1 MDMSWTPRKT
11 RVFLFC
17 AAVLAL
23 GIGGYEVQ
31 SIRGLAWQRFQL
43 FISPA
48 FFVAG
53 TVPGLSLL
61 AFSLLASNPF
71 LVRRE
76 LWMSAAIW
84 TGLFVSFCAMA
95 GTWGDFEREENRRA
109 SLTPIPPAL
118 SSPSTTNPA
127 GEPHG

>member
-11 RVFLFC
+11 RVFLCC

-23 GIGGYEVQ
+23 AAGSYGVQ
-31 SIRGLAWQRFQL
+31 SIRGPAWQRFQL

-53 TVPGLSLL
+53 TVPGLGLL
-61 AFSLLASNPF
+61 AL
-71 LVRRE
+71 
-76 LWMSAAIW
+76 AIW
-84 TGLFVSFCAMA
+84 AGLFVSFCAVA
-95 GTWGDFEREENRRA
+95 GAWGDFEREENRRA
-109 SLTPIPPAL
+109 PSLTPTPPAL
-118 SSPSTTNPA
+118 SSPSTNKPA